1 MQGNPVIVSVDEQR
15 RMKMARVNNE
25 CRRIRTSLY
34 SAASK
39 RFGPDAGWFQR
50 HVAGCPRCRRRLA
63 ASRKVDLAFSL
74 VKTQPHKLDL
84 MARANARAIAVL
96 KHSLRAEPEVSNLK
110 TKLPEPK
117 LPEIFRG
124 CGRSVANAAACVAI
138 LLLMKTGVLSSMNQF
153 HSTGQKGMEQ
163 YYARR
168 IGEDLAG
175 EIFTQDAK
183 QPSSAN
189 SDGVFDA

>member
-1 MQGNPVIVSVDEQR
+1 
-15 RMKMARVNNE
+15 MKMARINNE
-25 CRRIRTSLY
+25 CRRIRTLLY

-39 RFGPDAGWFQR
+39 RFGPDAGWFQK
-50 HVAGCPRCRRRLA
+50 HVVGCPRCRRRLA
-63 ASRKVDLAFSL
+63 AFHKVDLAFSL
-74 VKTQPHKLDL
+74 VKSQPHKLDL

-96 KHSLRAEPEVSNLK
+96 KHSLRAEPEVPNLK

-124 CGRSVANAAACVAI
+124 CGRAVANAAACAAI
-138 LLLMKTGVLSSMNQF
+138 LLLMKIGVLSSMNQF
-153 HSTGQKGMEQ
+153 HSTGQKGMEH
-163 YYARR
+163 YYAKR

-175 EIFTQDAK
+175 EIFGRDAK

-189 SDGVFDA
+189 SDRVFGA